1 MELLFAKRI
10 RGKRQE
16 KGLTQE
22 QLAQA
27 IQISPQSV
35 SKWERG
41 DGYPDITLLPRIANF
56 FQITVDELIGNDE
69 ATRAEDTDNF
79 EKTWWSISNTQEGWQ
94 KRLELGKEYYA
105 KYPQNYE
112 VMHRLSEAIV
122 NNMDVLEENRPL
134 LFDLHAKIMSG
145 CTEEEYRRD
154 SLHHVCYAATDSE
167 LDDQIA
173 KSELNWAEAVT
184 IGELRE
190 ERFLLHNRIGEYR
203 RERNATDLLI
213 FMQYLG
219 RNNMAYFSFLR
230 DYDYTFTEPE
240 RTVAWELHK
249 MRLLE
254 QFDADCTEENGVP
267 EAWCGCY
274 AEFSLKAA
282 GALIGCGRID
292 EGFDRLEQTF
302 ALYERWNRI
311 PPNKQMRVGNPA
323 VFGEVSVNKDGPNN
337 TVYITFADGHTV
349 WTPYLWLF
357 WQLKND
363 IWCALTKWPWFE
375 GVKEDPRYKEALARA
390 TAMAETEYGE

>member
-1 MELLFAKRI
+1 MELLFAERI
-10 RGKRQE
+10 RQKRLE

-22 QLAQA
+22 QLAQD
-27 IQISPQSV
+27 IRISPQSV

-41 DGYPDITLLPRIANF
+41 DGYPDITLLPRIANY
-56 FQITVDELIGNDE
+56 FQISVDELIGNDE
-69 ATRAEDTDNF
+69 ATRQEEVYEFQRKFDAIPWN
-79 EKTWWSISNTQEGWQ
+79 SEGWPQ
-94 KRLELGKEYYA
+94 KLALAKEYYD
-105 KYPQNYE
+105 KYPQNYDI
-112 VMHRLSEAIV
+112 MYNLGNAIV
-122 NNMDVLEENRPL
+122 NNMDSIETNLPL
-134 LFDLHAKIMSG
+134 LREIHTKIMSG
-145 CTEEEYRRD
+145 CTDENYRRD
-154 SLHHVCYAATDSE
+154 SIHRMCYVAPDSE
-167 LDDQIA
+167 LEDQIG

-190 ERFLLHNRIGEYR
+190 ERFLLQHRFDEYR

-219 RNNMAYFSFLR
+219 RNNMAYFGL
-230 DYDYTFTEPE
+230 DCDYTFAEPA

-254 QFDADCTEENGVP
+254 QFDDGCTEENGIN

-274 AEFSLKAA
+274 AEFSLKTA

-292 EGFDRLEQTF
+292 EGFDRLDKTF

-323 VFGEVSVNKDGPNN
+323 VFGEVYVNKDGPNN
-337 TVYITFADGHTV
+337 TVYMTFADGHTV

-357 WQLKND
+357 WQLKSD
-363 IWCALTKWPWFE
+363 ISCALTKWPWFN
-375 GVKEDPRYKEALARA
+375 GVKEDPRYKDALARA
-390 TAMAETEYGE
+390 VAMAETEYGG

>member
-10 RGKRQE
+10 RGKRLE

-56 FQITVDELIGNDE
+56 FQISVDELIGNDE
-69 ATRAEDTDNF
+69 ATRQEDADRF
-79 EKTWWSISNTQEGWQ
+79 ERTWWSIPRSKEGWPR
-94 KRLELGKEYYA
+94 KLELAKEYYV
-105 KYPQNYE
+105 KYPQNFE
-112 VMHRLSEAIV
+112 VMHRLGEAIV
-122 NNMDVLEENRPL
+122 NNMDALEENLQL
-134 LFDLHAKIMSG
+134 LFEIHAKIMSG

-154 SLHHVCYAATDSE
+154 SLHRVCYAATDSE
-167 LDDQIA
+167 LDDQIS
-173 KSELNWAEAVT
+173 KSELNWQEAIA

-190 ERFLLHNRIGEYR
+190 ERFLLQHRLDEYR
-203 RERNATDLLI
+203 RERNATNLLI

-219 RNNMAYFSFLR
+219 RNSMMYHGSER
-230 DYDYTFTEPE
+230 DIAFTEPE
-240 RTVAWELHK
+240 RTVAWERHK
-249 MRLLE
+249 MRLIE
-254 QFDADCTEENGVP
+254 QFDVDGDHENSIP

-282 GALIGCGRID
+282 GALIGSGRLD
-292 EGFDRLEQTF
+292 EGFAQLEQTF

-311 PPNKQMRVGNPA
+311 PAGKLMTVGNPDA
-323 VFGEVSVNKDGPNN
+323 FGEAYINKSGDDYIVN
-337 TVYITFADGHTV
+337 IRFADGHTV

-357 WQLKND
+357 WQLKGD
-363 IWCALTKWPWFE
+363 ILTALTQWPWLD
-375 GVKEDPRYKEALARA
+375 GVKDDPRYAEALTRAR
-390 TAMAETEYGE
+390 AMAEIEQ

>member
-10 RGKRQE
+10 RGKRLE

-56 FQITVDELIGNDE
+56 FQISVDELIGNDE
-69 ATRAEDTDNF
+69 ATRAEDADSF
-79 EKTWWSISNTQEGWQ
+79 ERAWWSIPCSKDGWQ
-94 KRLELGKEYYA
+94 KKLKLAKEYYT
-105 KYPQNYE
+105 KYPQNFE
-112 VMHRLSEAIV
+112 VMHYLSEAIV
-122 NNMDVLEENRPL
+122 NNMDVLEENLQL
-134 LFDLHAKIMSG
+134 LFEIHAKIMSG

-154 SLHHVCYAATDSE
+154 SLHRVCYAATDSE
-167 LDDQIA
+167 LDDQIS
-173 KSELNWAEAVT
+173 KSELNWQEAIA

-190 ERFLLHNRIGEYR
+190 ERFLLQHRLDEYR
-203 RERNATDLLI
+203 RERNATNLLI

-219 RNNMAYFSFLR
+219 RNGMMYYGPNR
-230 DYDYTFTEPE
+230 EPTFTEPE

-249 MRLLE
+249 MRLIE
-254 QFDADCTEENGVP
+254 QFDDGCNEENGIP

-282 GALIGCGRID
+282 GALIASGKLD
-292 EGFDRLEQTF
+292 EGFAQLDRTF

-311 PPNKQMRVGNPA
+311 PVGKLMTVGNPNA
-323 VFGEVSVNKDGPNN
+323 FGEVYVNKNGSDSI
-337 TVYITFADGHTV
+337 VHIHFADGDTV

-357 WQLKND
+357 WQLKGD
-363 IWCALTKWPWFE
+363 IQTALTYWPWFN
-375 GVKEDPRYKEALARA
+375 GIKDDPRYAEALARA
-390 TAMAETEYGE
+390 RAMAETEQ

>member
-10 RGKRQE
+10 RGKRLE

-56 FQITVDELIGNDE
+56 FQISVDELIGNDE
-69 ATRAEDTDNF
+69 ATRAEDTDSF
-79 EKTWWSISNTQEGWQ
+79 ERTWWSIPTSSEGWA
-94 KRLELGKEYYA
+94 KKLALAKGYYA
-105 KYPQNYE
+105 KYPHNFE
-112 VMHRLSEAIV
+112 VMHRLGEAIV
-122 NNMDVLEENRPL
+122 NNMDVLDQNRHL
-134 LFDLHAKIMSG
+134 LLEIHAKIMSG

-167 LDDQIA
+167 LDDQIS
-173 KSELNWAEAVT
+173 KSELNWQEAIA

-190 ERFLLHNRIGEYR
+190 ERFLLQHRYDEYR
-203 RERNATDLLI
+203 RERNATNLLV

-219 RNNMAYFSFLR
+219 RNGMMYRSS
-230 DYDYTFTEPE
+230 DSKSTFAEPE
-240 RTVAWELHK
+240 RTAAWEKHK
-249 MRLLE
+249 MRLVE
-254 QFDADCTEENGVP
+254 QFDGDGSHENGVP

-282 GALIGCGRID
+282 GALIGSGKSD
-292 EGFDRLEQTF
+292 EGFAELDKTF

-311 PPNKQMRVGNPA
+311 PAGKLMAVGNPDA
-323 VFGEVSVNKDGPNN
+323 FGN
-337 TVYITFADGHTV
+337 VYINKCGSDFLVHIHFADGHTV

-357 WQLKND
+357 WQRKAD
-363 IWCALTKWPWFE
+363 IHIALTQWPWFD
-375 GVKEDPRYKEALARA
+375 GVKDDPRYAEALTRAR
-390 TAMAETEYGE
+390 AMAETDCGG

>member
-10 RGKRQE
+10 RENRLK

-27 IQISPQSV
+27 IGISPQAV

-56 FQITVDELIGNDE
+56 FQISVDELIGNDE
-69 ATRAEDTDNF
+69 ATRAEDADNF
-79 EKTWWSISNTQEGWQ
+79 ERTWWSIPRSAEGWQ
-94 KRLELGKEYYA
+94 KKLALAKEYYA

-112 VMHRLSEAIV
+112 VMHRLGEAIV
-122 NNMDVLEENRPL
+122 NNMEVLEENLQL
-134 LFDLHAKIMSG
+134 LFEIHAKIMSG

-154 SLHHVCYAATDSE
+154 SLHRVCYAASDSE
-167 LDDQIA
+167 LDDQIS
-173 KSELNWAEAVT
+173 KSELNWQEAIA

-190 ERFLLHNRIGEYR
+190 ERFLLRHRLDEYR

-219 RNNMAYFSFLR
+219 RNGMAYYGSGNAPA
-230 DYDYTFTEPE
+230 FTEPA
-240 RTVAWELHK
+240 RTAAWEQHK
-249 MRLLE
+249 MRLIE
-254 QFDADCTEENGVP
+254 QFDVDGDHENGIP

-282 GALIGCGRID
+282 GALIGSGKID
-292 EGFDRLEQTF
+292 EGFAQLERTF
-302 ALYERWNRI
+302 ALFERWNRI
-311 PPNKQMRVGNPA
+311 PAGKLMAVGNPES
-323 VFGEVSVNKDGPNN
+323 FGEVYVNKCGSDCI
-337 TVYITFADGHTV
+337 VQICFADGHTV

-357 WQLKND
+357 WQRRED
-363 IWCALTKWPWFE
+363 IYIALTKWPWFE
-375 GVKEDPRYKEALARA
+375 TVRDDPRYAEALARA
-390 TAMAETEYGE
+390 KAMAETEYGG

>member
-10 RGKRQE
+10 RGKRLE

-56 FQITVDELIGNDE
+56 FQISVDELIGNDE
-69 ATRAEDTDNF
+69 ATRAEDADNF
-79 EKTWWSISNTQEGWQ
+79 ERTWWSIPFTNEGWQ
-94 KRLELGKEYYA
+94 KKLKLAKEYYT
-105 KYPQNYE
+105 KYPQNFE
-112 VMHRLSEAIV
+112 VMHYLSEAIV
-122 NNMDVLEENRPL
+122 NNMDVLEENLQL
-134 LFDLHAKIMSG
+134 LFEIHAKIMSG

-154 SLHHVCYAATDSE
+154 SLHRVCYAATDSE
-167 LDDQIA
+167 LDDQIS
-173 KSELNWAEAVT
+173 KSELNWQEAIA

-190 ERFLLHNRIGEYR
+190 ERFLLQHRLDEYR
-203 RERNATDLLI
+203 RERNATNLLI

-219 RNNMAYFSFLR
+219 RNGMMYYGPNR
-230 DYDYTFTEPE
+230 EPTFTEPE

-249 MRLLE
+249 MRLIE
-254 QFDADCTEENGVP
+254 QFDDGCNEENGIP

-282 GALIGCGRID
+282 GALIASGKLD
-292 EGFDRLEQTF
+292 EGFAQLDRTF

-311 PPNKQMRVGNPA
+311 PVGKLMTVGNPNA
-323 VFGEVSVNKDGPNN
+323 FGEVYVNKNGSDSI
-337 TVYITFADGHTV
+337 VHIHFADGHTV

-357 WQLKND
+357 WQLKGD
-363 IWCALTKWPWFE
+363 IQTALTYWPWFN
-375 GVKEDPRYKEALARA
+375 GVKDDPRYAEALARA
-390 TAMAETEYGE
+390 RAMAETEQ

>member
-1 MELLFAKRI
+1 MELLFAERI
-10 RGKRQE
+10 RQKRLE

-22 QLAQA
+22 QLAQD
-27 IQISPQSV
+27 IRISPQSV

-41 DGYPDITLLPRIANF
+41 DGYPDITLLPRIANY
-56 FQITVDELIGNDE
+56 FQISVDELIGNDE
-69 ATRAEDTDNF
+69 ATRQEEVYEFQRKFDAIPWN
-79 EKTWWSISNTQEGWQ
+79 SEGWPQ
-94 KRLELGKEYYA
+94 KLALAKEYYD
-105 KYPQNYE
+105 KYPQNYDI
-112 VMHRLSEAIV
+112 MYNLGNAIV
-122 NNMDVLEENRPL
+122 NNMDSIETNLPL
-134 LFDLHAKIMSG
+134 LREIHTKIMSG
-145 CTEEEYRRD
+145 CTDENYRRD
-154 SLHHVCYAATDSE
+154 SIHRMCYVAPDSE
-167 LDDQIA
+167 LEDQIG

-190 ERFLLHNRIGEYR
+190 ERFLLQHRFDEYR

-219 RNNMAYFSFLR
+219 RNNMAYFGL
-230 DYDYTFTEPE
+230 DCDYTFAEPA
-240 RTVAWELHK
+240 RTAAWELHK

-254 QFDADCTEENGVP
+254 QFDDGCTEENGIP

-292 EGFDRLEQTF
+292 EGFDRLDKTF

-323 VFGEVSVNKDGPNN
+323 VFGEVYVNKDGPNN

-357 WQLKND
+357 WQLKSD
-363 IWCALTKWPWFE
+363 ISCALTKWPWFN
-375 GVKEDPRYKEALARA
+375 GVKEDPRYKDALARA
-390 TAMAETEYGE
+390 VAMAETEYGG

>member
-1 MELLFAKRI
+1 MELLFAKRV
-10 RGKRQE
+10 REKRLE

-56 FQITVDELIGNDE
+56 LQISVDELIGNDE
-69 ATRAEDTDNF
+69 ATRQEDADSF
-79 EKTWWSISNTQEGWQ
+79 ERTWWSIPRSKEGWPR
-94 KRLELGKEYYA
+94 KLKLAKEYYT
-105 KYPQNYE
+105 KYPHNYE
-112 VMHRLSEAIV
+112 IMHRLGEAIV
-122 NNMDVLEENRPL
+122 NNMDVLEENLQL
-134 LFDLHAKIMSG
+134 LFEIHAKIMSG

-154 SLHHVCYAATDSE
+154 SFHRVCYAATDSE
-167 LDDQIA
+167 LDDQIS
-173 KSELNWAEAVT
+173 KSELNWQEAIA

-190 ERFLLHNRIGEYR
+190 ERFLLQHRLDEYR
-203 RERNATDLLI
+203 RERNATNLLI

-219 RNNMAYFSFLR
+219 RNSMMYHGSERGIA
-230 DYDYTFTEPE
+230 FTEPE
-240 RTVAWELHK
+240 RTVAWERHK

-254 QFDADCTEENGVP
+254 QFDVDGGHENGIP

-282 GALIGCGRID
+282 GALIGSGKLD
-292 EGFDRLEQTF
+292 EGFSQLERTF

-311 PPNKQMRVGNPA
+311 PAGKLMTVGNPD
-323 VFGEVSVNKDGPNN
+323 VFGEVSVNKSDTDYIVN
-337 TVYITFADGHTV
+337 ITFADGHTV

-357 WQLKND
+357 WQLKGD
-363 IWCALTKWPWFE
+363 ILTALTQWSWFD
-375 GVKEDPRYKEALARA
+375 GVKDDPRYTEALTRAR
-390 TAMAETEYGE
+390 AMAETEE